1 MGAGRALPDPAARDR
16 RAAYPLVA
24 RGVRRPALRGAPRHP
39 VAGDA
44 PRPAA
49 VACRVRPGDAV
60 AEGGLLRDAGA
71 RPAGGAAPGGGARGG
86 AFRRHPG
93 QPHPPQHARERRAR
107 DGTGT
112 SARGSKLHLAVDTL
126 GHLLALRVTA
136 ASENDRAAV
145 AEPAEAVKDAAGENV
160 TL

>member
-49 VACRVRPGDAV
+49 VARRVRPGDAV

-71 RPAGGAAPGGGARGG
+71 RPAGGAAPDGGAVPDP
-86 AFRRHPG
+86 RRYYK
-93 QPHPPQHARERRAR
+93 Q
-107 DGTGT
+107 
-112 SARGSKLHLAVDTL
+112 SVFF
-126 GHLLALRVTA
+126 
-136 ASENDRAAV
+136 
-145 AEPAEAVKDAAGENV
+145 EAVLPAHPLPSPGY
-160 TL
+160 